1 MFAGML
7 RITLP
12 SRADH
17 PVFVLEGKLSGL
29 WVKELIR
36 VTRLLGPGTN
46 SVFDI
51 EGVSF
56 VDSLGEKALLWLNKL
71 GAAFI
76 AENVYGKDLCLRL
89 HLHRTSEAK
98 AGVFG
103 QPEHRVGKTLSATSL
118 PLS

>member
-1 MFAGML
+1 ML

-12 SRADH
+12 SSEDH

-36 VTRLLGPGTN
+36 VTRLLGPRTN

-51 EGVSF
+51 EGVSY
-56 VDSLGEKALLWLNKL
+56 VDSLGEKTLLWLNSL
-71 GAAFI
+71 GAVFA
-76 AENVYGKDLCLRL
+76 AENVYGKDLCRRL
-89 HLHRTSEAK
+89 HLHRTTEVRAGMPGPPGHKTKK
-98 AGVFG
+98 ALPTV
-103 QPEHRVGKTLSATSL
+103 PP